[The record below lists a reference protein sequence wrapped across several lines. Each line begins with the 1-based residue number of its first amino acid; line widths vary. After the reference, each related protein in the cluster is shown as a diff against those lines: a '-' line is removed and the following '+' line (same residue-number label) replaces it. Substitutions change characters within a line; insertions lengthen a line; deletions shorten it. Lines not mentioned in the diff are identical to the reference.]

1 MIALSGHA
9 RTADAH
15 GSLPATYQR
24 FGGVRCSS
32 RVSAITQVIF
42 RPIRREDRAALA
54 AGFYRLSAKSRE
66 RRFLGPKPRLTAGE
80 LDYLTR
86 VDHVT
91 HEAIVAID
99 RRGRMVGVARYAT
112 WPDERAIADLAVT
125 VADDWHGRGLG
136 TALARRVMEAARCN
150 RIAVLTGSTL
160 WDNEP
165 ARRLL
170 HRLGFR
176 PIGHEHGV
184 IEFRLELLPAIVA
197 AAA

>member
-1 MIALSGHA
+1 MS
-9 RTADAH
+9 T
-15 GSLPATYQR
+15 
-24 FGGVRCSS
+24 
-32 RVSAITQVIF
+32 ITQVIF
-42 RPIRREDRAALA
+42 RPIRRDDRAALA
-54 AGFYRLSAKSRE
+54 AAFHRLSAKSRE

-80 LDYLTR
+80 LDYFTR
-86 VDHVT
+86 LDHVT
-91 HEAIVAID
+91 HEAIVAMD

-136 TALARRVMEAARCN
+136 TALARRVMEAARGN
-150 RIAVLTGSTL
+150 HIAVLTASTL

-170 HRLGFR
+170 RGLGFR
-176 PIGHEHGV
+176 PVGREHGV
-184 IEFRLELLPAIVA
+184 IELRLELRPAIIA